1 MIKKKKKK
9 RLEPKVKTQ
18 YALEELASDPDLCI
32 CNWMLEKKCVN
43 NEEEINSRKF
53 IDSGWNLSCF
63 GKTQVVFFFF
73 TLTKFSLGV

>member
-53 IDSGWNLSCF
+53 IDSG
-63 GKTQVVFFFF
+63 
-73 TLTKFSLGV
+73 